1 MNVRGDEQLSRQQQ
15 TGCYGRY
22 SSPAVAGMSDG
33 S

>member
-1 MNVRGDEQLSRQQQ
+1 MNVRGDEQLSGQQQ

-22 SSPAVAGMSDG
+22 SWPAVAGMSDG